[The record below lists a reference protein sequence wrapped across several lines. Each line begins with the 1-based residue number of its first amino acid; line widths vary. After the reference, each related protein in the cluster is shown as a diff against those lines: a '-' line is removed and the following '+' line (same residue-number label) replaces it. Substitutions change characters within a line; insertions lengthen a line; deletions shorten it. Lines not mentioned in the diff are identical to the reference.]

1 MHRKGIVI
9 GILIL
14 MLSVNIGSTFA
25 GDVDVKTISSI
36 GFDGNTLYVGGSGPN
51 NYTTIQSAIDDA
63 NIGDTVFVF
72 DDSSPYYENVVV
84 DKSIDLIGENRDTT
98 VLDGSYDIYVVEI
111 KADGVAVS
119 GFTIQHGGKYS
130 GIYIESDECVISNNI
145 IRDNEYDGIR
155 IRYSTLNN
163 RICNNLICDNNDS
176 GILQFSGNS
185 KYLYIDN
192 NTIRDNHRDGVTL
205 RVCDWSSIIDNDI
218 LQSGGEGISLSHC
231 SRNLI
236 ARNNISYNKKNGI
249 DLYRSPD
256 GELSHDNSIMNNFV
270 GHNGWN
276 GIKIRTHSRNNTISN
291 NTVFASGENG
301 IDIEDYAI
309 GNIVR
314 NNSCYKNEYGIVVVS
329 YSCNNSI
336 LDNRLDRNIGGVTV
350 YTYCENNN
358 FSGNIF
364 FRNRFGLEFTTF
376 SWNNTIMNNCFKN
389 NWIGISF
396 MDSSLNNIS
405 RNDFVKNLIMVDS
418 LGSHNFW
425 DGNFWRRPRLFPKLI
440 FGREWRG
447 NWLIL
452 LLDGVDWN
460 PAQEPYDI

>member
-1 MHRKGIVI
+1 MKKEIVCI
-9 GILIL
+9 SICLL
-14 MLSVNIGSTFA
+14 LSIVVLPTSGK
-25 GDVDVKTISSI
+25 VVEKSSI
-36 GFDGNTLYVGGSGPN
+36 PSFIGNILYVGGSGPN
-51 NYTTIQSAIDDA
+51 NYTTIQSAVDNALD
-63 NIGDTVFVF
+63 GDTVFVY

-84 DKSIDLIGENRDTT
+84 NKSINLIGENRNTT
-98 VLDGSYDIYVVEI
+98 VIDGSFNIYVLEI
-111 KADGVAVS
+111 IEDGVTVS
-119 GFTIQHGGKYS
+119 GFTIQNGGKYS
-130 GIYIESDECVISNNI
+130 GISIKSDGCVISNNI
-145 IRDNEYDGIR
+145 IRDNECDGIR

-163 RICNNLICDNNDS
+163 RICNNIIIDNNDS
-176 GILQFSGNS
+176 GVLQFNGNS

-205 RVCDWSSIIDNDI
+205 RVCDWSSIVDNDI

-389 NWIGISF
+389 NWIGIGF

-425 DGNFWRRPRLFPKLI
+425 DGNFWSRPKLFPKPI

-460 PAQEPYDI
+460 PAQEPYDIGV